1 MSSRKGSRRFGKP
14 RKPLPCEHQRKCITC
29 GKTLPAGVR
38 YCVSCG
44 THDQADLDER
54 VADLDVQ
61 VERSRE
67 RSFMLMWLSR
77 LSFGLW
83 RF

>member
-1 MSSRKGSRRFGKP
+1 MPKK
-14 RKPLPCEHQRKCITC
+14 RKPDDRPRKCITC
-29 GKTLPAGVR
+29 GKVLPAGMR

-44 THDQADLDER
+44 THDETELDAR
-54 VADLDVQ
+54 VADLDAQ
-61 VERSRE
+61 VERSRQ
-67 RSFMLMWLSR
+67 RNYMLMWLSR

>member
-1 MSSRKGSRRFGKP
+1 M
-14 RKPLPCEHQRKCITC
+14 TC
-29 GKTLPAGVR
+29 GKMLPAGIR

-44 THDQADLDER
+44 THDETELDARIADLD
-54 VADLDVQ
+54 DQVQ
-61 VERSRE
+61 RSRE
-67 RSFMLMWLSR
+67 RNFMLLWLSR

>member
-1 MSSRKGSRRFGKP
+1 MARQRFNKP
-14 RKPLPCEHQRKCITC
+14 KPEERPRKCITC
-29 GKTLPAGVR
+29 GKMLPVGMR

-44 THDQADLDER
+44 THDETELDTR

-61 VERSRE
+61 VERSRQ
-67 RSFMLMWLSR
+67 RNFMLMWLSR